1 MAMKLSTGKVAFPL
15 QFDNGDVENIFINP
29 HDVGLQERIKGF
41 EVSIHNRLQKINLEK
56 HKDAFVDGVDISNLD
71 FTTLMDMSAEEL
83 EKITRQTDAMT
94 EIDKELE
101 REFCAEIDNI
111 FNSDVSSK
119 AFKYVP
125 PLAMV
130 TDENG
135 EPEIYIMLV
144 LKALAIEI
152 QKYGNKMNN
161 ATNKY
166 VAKYPKNK

>member
-1 MAMKLSTGKVAFPL
+1 MKLSTGKVAFPI
-15 QFDNGDVENIFINP
+15 QFDNGDIENIFINP
-29 HDVGLQERIKGF
+29 HDAGLQDRIKNF
-41 EVSIHNRLQKINLEK
+41 EISIRERLQKIKLEK
-56 HKDAFVDGVDISNLD
+56 YREAFVDGVDISNLD
-71 FTTLMDMSAEEL
+71 FSKLMDMSAEEI
-83 EKITRQTDAMT
+83 EKITKQTDAIN

-101 REFCAEIDNI
+101 KEFCAEIDSI
-111 FNSDVSSK
+111 FDSDVSSK

-135 EPEIYIMLV
+135 ECEMYIMLV

-152 QKYGNKMNN
+152 QKYGNKMND

>member
-1 MAMKLSTGKVAFPL
+1 MKLSTGKIAFPL

-29 HDVGLQERIKGF
+29 HDTGLQTRIRNF
-41 EVSIHNRLQKINLEK
+41 ENSIKERLQKINLEK
-56 HKDAFVDGVDISNLD
+56 YKEAFVDGVDVSNLD
-71 FTTLMDMSAEEL
+71 FSKLMDMSADEL
-83 EKITRQTDAMT
+83 EKITKQTDALN

-101 REFCAEIDNI
+101 KEFCAEIDSI
-111 FNSDVSSK
+111 FDSDVSSK

-130 TDENG
+130 PDENG
-135 EPEIYIMLV
+135 ECELYILLV

>member
-1 MAMKLSTGKVAFPL
+1 MKLSTGKVAFPL

-29 HDVGLQERIKGF
+29 HDTGLQTRIRNFENSIKERLK
-41 EVSIHNRLQKINLEK
+41 KINLEK
-56 HKDAFVDGVDISNLD
+56 HKDAFVDGVDIGNLD
-71 FTTLMDMSAEEL
+71 FTKLMDMSAEEL
-83 EKITRQTDAMT
+83 DKITKQTDAMA

-101 REFCAEIDNI
+101 REFCAEIDDI
-111 FNSDVSSK
+111 FQSDVSSK

-135 EPEIYIMLV
+135 ECEMYIMLV
-144 LKALAIEI
+144 LKALAVEI
-152 QKYGNKMNN
+152 QKYGDKMNN

>member
-1 MAMKLSTGKVAFPL
+1 MKKASVYSLIKSSIKDENYKGTRVIVFDENHNLILS
-15 QFDNGDVENIFINP
+15 
-29 HDVGLQERIKGF
+29 
-41 EVSIHNRLQKINLEK
+41 
-56 HKDAFVDGVDISNLD
+56 
-71 FTTLMDMSAEEL
+71 EEI
-83 EKITRQTDAMT
+83 EKITRQTDAMA

-101 REFCAEIDNI
+101 KEFCAEIDNI
-111 FNSDVSSK
+111 FDSDVSSK

-130 TDENG
+130 TDEDG
-135 EPEIYIMLV
+135 ECEMYILLV